1 MNLVEQY
8 PNMFGVRRPSKKTG
22 AVVRFLYESKERYA
36 IVLDPYHK
44 GKMHAFNLEL
54 RSPEELKDLLDKL
67 DKSDNYDAMYNKY
80 LNSKYTE
87 DRAYRTFL
95 TNKITNLQEVYLKKP
110 TTR

>member
-1 MNLVEQY
+1 MDFPQQY
-8 PNMFGVRRPSKKTG
+8 PKMFGVRRPSKKTG

-54 RSPEELKDLLDKL
+54 RSPEELKELLNELDKN
-67 DKSDNYDAMYNKY
+67 DNYDVMYNKY

-87 DRAYRTFL
+87 DRSYRTFL
-95 TNKITNLQEVYLKKP
+95 TNKISNLQEVYLKKSKE
-110 TTR
+110 